1 MYQSSSASFD
11 VNNIEL
17 ARINLFF
24 QYLFY
29 IHSYVENIGNLAHP
43 ALRQALSGSSGQTTE
58 PTKQPTHELGNNQH
72 LHLCRCI
79 IVSGRLSDRSNK
91 LSNDCSND
99 RSSHR
104 LSHRTSKC
112 WSELLFAFSWKLNF
126 SHDPK
131 LSSLIKMRFS
141 LKTKP
146 RRFTIF

>member
-24 QYLFY
+24 QYIFY
-29 IHSYVENIGNLAHP
+29 IQSYIENIGNLAHP
-43 ALRQALSGSSGQTTE
+43 ALRQALSGSSGRTTK

-79 IVSGRLSDRSNK
+79 IVSGRLSNCSNK
-91 LSNDCSND
+91 LSNNRSNN

-104 LSHRTSKC
+104 LSHCTSKC
-112 WSELLFAFSWKLNF
+112 WSKLLFPFSWKLNF

-131 LSSLIKMRFS
+131 LSSLRKMQFS
-141 LKTKP
+141 LKQLS
-146 RRFTIF
+146 RCFTNF